1 MDPNTA
7 FFIVSSP
14 RGRMHKA
21 TRQVSPY
28 FDSLHHAVR
37 ALSFLRERL
46 PRNESLHIEQG
57 DGAPE
62 SDA

>member
-14 RGRMHKA
+14 RGRMHHA

-28 FDSLHHAVR
+28 FESLQHAVR
-37 ALSFLRERL
+37 ALQFLRERM

-57 DGAPE
+57 DGVVD

>member
-1 MDPNTA
+1 MNPNTA

-14 RGRMHKA
+14 RGRMRQA

-28 FDSLHHAVR
+28 FESLQHAAR
-37 ALSFLRERL
+37 ALNFLRERV

-57 DGAPE
+57 EAVPD